1 MFVRLLNIS
10 YFLSF
15 YLVKPN
21 IIQNGDFEAGEVDPW
36 RCLASQCDAS
46 NRYLGKTFS
55 AIGTMVNILLLNVK
69 SCYGEERN
77 VVWTKTDN
85 KSKQFH
91 PRTID
96 VSTELQFTSSGTMH
110 GQCHS
115 PRGSWRGGEVH
126 VNME

>member
-46 NRYLGKTFS
+46 NKYLGKTFYC
-55 AIGTMVNILLLNVK
+55 N
-69 SCYGEERN
+69 RN
-77 VVWTKTDN
+77 NCKH
-85 KSKQFH
+85 F
-91 PRTID
+91 IF
-96 VSTELQFTSSGTMH
+96 LM
-110 GQCHS
+110 
-115 PRGSWRGGEVH
+115 
-126 VNME
+126 